1 MEEYRYLLD
10 IAVIL
15 LMTKVFGLFS
25 RRLQMPSVV
34 GALVAGIILGPAVLN
49 IVQPSQLINSL
60 SEIGVIVL
68 MFAAGLGTSIADLK
82 KAGFKAFVIALLG
95 VLVPLGVGYVI
106 GGFYNTSPNAWIGNL
121 FLGVILTATSVGITV
136 ETLKE
141 MGCMSTDSG
150 NAILAAAVIDDV
162 LGIVCLTLV
171 SGMAD
176 SSVNI
181 GEVLFKIVLFFIF
194 VIVVGVILH
203 KIFSWWFDHDSRGG
217 LQRYSIT
224 SFAFAL
230 LMAFCSEAFFGV
242 ADITGSFC
250 AGLIISGTSQCSYVT
265 KRIGTL
271 SYMLIT
277 PVFFASIGLKLSPI
291 TWSWTLIEMVI
302 VLCIVAVLTKV
313 MGCGLGALVCKYNM
327 KQSLRIGCGMIS
339 RGEVALIVA
348 NKGMALGILPDFFVT
363 PVLLC
368 VVFTTIITP
377 ILLKF
382 VYKKEEND
390 SDFIEVA

>member
-1 MEEYRYLLD
+1 
-10 IAVIL
+10 
-15 LMTKVFGLFS
+15 
-25 RRLQMPSVV
+25 
-34 GALVAGIILGPAVLN
+34 
-49 IVQPSQLINSL
+49 
-60 SEIGVIVL
+60 
-68 MFAAGLGTSIADLK
+68 
-82 KAGFKAFVIALLG
+82 
-95 VLVPLGVGYVI
+95 
-106 GGFYNTSPNAWIGNL
+106 
-121 FLGVILTATSVGITV
+121 
-136 ETLKE
+136 
-141 MGCMSTDSG
+141 
-150 NAILAAAVIDDV
+150 
-162 LGIVCLTLV
+162 
-171 SGMAD
+171 
-176 SSVNI
+176 
-181 GEVLFKIVLFFIF
+181 
-194 VIVVGVILH
+194 
-203 KIFSWWFDHDSRGG
+203 
-217 LQRYSIT
+217 
-224 SFAFAL
+224 
-230 LMAFCSEAFFGV
+230 
-242 ADITGSFC
+242 
-250 AGLIISGTSQCSYVT
+250 
-265 KRIGTL
+265 
-271 SYMLIT
+271 MLIT